1 MERGGCIF
9 IKIDSIFDSEESEEI
24 LINVSDNSL
33 DASIIVQQFMR
44 SATVEYLDAEAV
56 QDISREVE
64 YMLSNEKDDWE
75 LWKVPIWTK
84 RIAILKKK
92 YHKN

>member
-1 MERGGCIF
+1 MQRRKSAEKQHVAVRT
-9 IKIDSIFDSEESEEI
+9 IDSIFDSEESEEI

-75 LWKVPIWTK
+75 L
-84 RIAILKKK
+84 
-92 YHKN
+92 

>member
-1 MERGGCIF
+1 MRAHAQSVRGSESNRH
-9 IKIDSIFDSEESEEI
+9 DSIFDSEESEEI

-75 LWKVPIWTK
+75 L
-84 RIAILKKK
+84 
-92 YHKN
+92 